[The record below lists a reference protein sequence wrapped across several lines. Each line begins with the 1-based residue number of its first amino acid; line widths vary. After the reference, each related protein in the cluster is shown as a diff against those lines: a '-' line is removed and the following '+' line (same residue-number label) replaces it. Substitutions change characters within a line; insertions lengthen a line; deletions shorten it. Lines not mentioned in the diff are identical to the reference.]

1 MNNTKPTREMCLMEL
16 IEMVDVLYTCPSV
29 TESADIK
36 RIGDECDWPPSVIAK
51 LEQIRAEALRS
62 AEP

>member
-1 MNNTKPTREMCLMEL
+1 MCLMEL